1 VRAVTAPTAASQL
14 HVPASLADG
23 LAVLAR
29 EGDSAAPLAGGTWVM
44 RAPVRGERLRP
55 TYVSLTGLPELTAVS
70 VDGRL
75 TIGGCVTH
83 AQLAVAAAGH
93 IDLRAVAQAAARSA
107 NPAVRQMA
115 TVGGNLM
122 TTAFPAADLVPA
134 LLALEA
140 DVVLARSSGEEQL
153 PLHRLLEM
161 RERLDHGAVLARVV
175 VPRLPV
181 VSAHARL
188 TLRAAGDYPV
198 AIVSVALQV
207 AGDGVVERARVAVGS
222 VEPVARRWR
231 ELEDR
236 LTGRPVDADIA
247 AAEAERVLNSLRG
260 RDGVEAPGWYRERV
274 VPALV
279 RRAVADLM
287 KEQTWPSS

>member
-1 VRAVTAPTAASQL
+1 VHAVTTATAASQL
-14 HVPASLADG
+14 HVPASLADA

-29 EGDSAAPLAGGTWVM
+29 EGDAAAPLAGGTWVM
-44 RAPVRGERLRP
+44 RAPVRGERLRR
-55 TYVSLTGLPELTAVS
+55 TYVSLTALPELAAVH

-83 AQLAVAAAGH
+83 AQLAAAAAGH
-93 IDLRAVAQAAARSA
+93 ADLRAVVQAAARSA

-122 TTAFPAADLVPA
+122 TAAFPAADLVPA
-134 LLALEA
+134 LLALGA

-153 PLHRLLEM
+153 PLGRLLEI
-161 RERLDHGAVLARVV
+161 REQLDHGAVLARVV
-175 VPRLPV
+175 VPRAPV

-188 TLRAAGDYPV
+188 PLRAAGDYPV

-207 AGDGVVERARVAVGS
+207 AGDGVVEHARVAVGS
-222 VEPVARRWR
+222 VEPLARRWP
-231 ELEDR
+231 ELEEQ
-236 LTGRPVDADIA
+236 LTGRPVDPEVA
-247 AAEAERVLNSLRG
+247 AAAAERVLGSLRG

-274 VPALV
+274 VPTLV
-279 RRAVADLM
+279 RRALIDLM